1 MKRRCFIA
9 AIFLFSG
16 LIYAEST
23 SIDVDNIFLASDQD
37 LSIHY
42 LRQIFG
48 AVGNQLSGSGTQIVG
63 QMLGVFN
70 LGMIIFAGGFVSY
83 TVFNSVIN
91 AANDGG
97 GMQGKMS
104 AWIPFRIVTG
114 VALLIPQFNGYSMIQ
129 VTVMWA
135 VLQGIGLADNVWN
148 TALNYIKNTGGAVYT
163 QAGNQTY
170 DDLKNLNKIGPQ
182 RVRQKAYPGDFFRSG
197 ICLGLYNKQLN
208 ANSQLVQSLS
218 TNQSSGITADS
229 TTPTGQVLMGQ
240 ACKTSQDNVVC
251 FGTAENPTAC
261 GSYTWETAG
270 LNNPEAIEGT
280 YNDVSASTTM
290 GTAIQTLAIMMYA
303 SGKEVVDAYYDFK
316 QKHQGDPDASSQA
329 LNDLKCN
336 TLNKNLS
343 GYCQP
348 GSSLV
353 AGSASFI
360 ASTQSLR
367 QTSDQDKEDDGNVEE
382 DDKTNQDEAWYKDS
396 VQTGWIGA
404 GSQYFHLVNSNPD
417 KQVLLQDINIV
428 LPTIQVS
435 SSNGPLTSD
444 YARIYNSIN
453 DFPVIS
459 YFTRART
466 IINAQQA
473 ADVNQRSNINAQQAA
488 DVNQRSKNINEDLK
502 DSSYVSEL
510 SSLDAITA
518 QMITTLVTGSSLN
531 MKSSVMNST
540 SNPYLDWHLDVNIS
554 LIDLSDNKAN
564 TPVTNLTVAQD
575 NLEIMLK
582 KIYGEMLGLKVFTST
597 IKWNEGD
604 QDTSDNTPINDYGTD
619 YCMAVDKSCDLP
631 QEVKDY
637 AIGKFVLGARVL
649 QNIDPNYDAE
659 KAAEEYGYT
668 IYSDS
673 GSCFKSALDKGCI
686 IERKGL
692 LGSFAALEN
701 NQPVD
706 PILIT
711 TQLGMTMIDASVTY
725 WIKTTNGIYQAMRHM
740 VEGYTRMMVTT
751 GSVFGTAQGMIAAF
765 APPRIGTAVGTVVG
779 VVGNILISISKMW
792 FAFDQTVLTIFL
804 PFGAAV
810 ALTFFVLGTT
820 LGIYVPLVPF
830 LIYLFSVI
838 GWFIAVIEAMIAA
851 PLVALGVTHPEG
863 HDLLGKAEQSVIL
876 LLGVFIRPVTILLG
890 FITAILLINI
900 AMSLL
905 NYGFIGI
912 FASYLANSSS
922 LSETDLD
929 ITKLIGSLGV
939 LIVYAY
945 AVINIVDQVFGLIY
959 QVPEKIL
966 RWIGAAPEQSGV
978 GQMMGQMRQGV
989 SQSASSAG
997 QGASSA
1003 AGRGP
1008 NMQPQGELKEAK
1020 FGKPDAEGSSV
1031 SEGNQNQGSD
1041 QP

>member
-135 VLQGIGLADNVWN
+135 VIQGIGLADNVWN

-163 QAGNQTY
+163 QASDTTYTDLRTLNQKEAS
-170 DDLKNLNKIGPQ
+170 DVGK
-182 RVRQKAYPGDFFRSG
+182 RAYTGDFFRSG
-197 ICLGLYNKQLN
+197 ICLALYNKQLN

-218 TNQSSGITADS
+218 SDQSSGITADQA
-229 TTPTGQVLMGQ
+229 TPTGQVLIGQ

-251 FGTAENPTAC
+251 FGTADNPTAC
-261 GSYTWETAG
+261 GSYTWDTDG

-290 GTAIQTLAIMMYA
+290 TTAVQTLAIMMQS
-303 SGKEVVDAYYDFK
+303 SGKEVVDAFYNYK
-316 QKHQGDPDASSQA
+316 EKHKSEDDPSGQA
-329 LNDLKCN
+329 LNDLICPEDASKQ
-336 TLNKNLS
+336 S

-348 GSSLV
+348 SSSLV
-353 AGSASFI
+353 AGSASFL
-360 ASTQSLR
+360 ASTKPARYKDQSSDASEDSE
-367 QTSDQDKEDDGNVEE
+367 SDQG
-382 DDKTNQDEAWYKDS
+382 EAWYKS
-396 VQTGWIGA
+396 AVQTGWIGA
-404 GSQYFHLVNSNPD
+404 GSQYYNLVNSNPD
-417 KQVLLQDINIV
+417 ATINLRPIDKVLSSISKVASSAPLNDDYTKVYNGIN
-428 LPTIQVS
+428 TA
-435 SSNGPLTSD
+435 GPL
-444 YARIYNSIN
+444 R
-453 DFPVIS
+453 S
-459 YFTRART
+459 YFKRAAS
-466 IINAQQA
+466 IIDAQQA
-473 ADVNQRSNINAQQAA
+473 ADVNQQRRDENGNI
-488 DVNQRSKNINEDLK
+488 K
-502 DSSYVSEL
+502 DSSYKSEL
-510 SSLDAITA
+510 GGLDAVAA
-518 QMITTLVTGSSLN
+518 QMISALVYVDNLAL
-531 MKSSVMNST
+531 KSSVMDAGS
-540 SNPYLDWHLDVNIS
+540 SGYDWSH
-554 LIDLSDNKAN
+554 
-564 TPVTNLTVAQD
+564 PGHGGTNLTVAQD
-575 NLEIMLK
+575 NLEVMLK
-582 KIYGEMLGLKVFTST
+582 KIYSEMLG
-597 IKWNEGD
+597 IKAFNNDTNKPAWNEGD
-604 QDTSDNTPINDYGTD
+604 RAGDARELNSYPPGV
-619 YCMAVDKSCDLP
+619 YCTVDS
-631 QEVKDY
+631 
-637 AIGKFVLGARVL
+637 VLGACNAPEKYITQAKNEYYRL
-649 QNIDPNYDAE
+649 ARYMQFLDPTNYNANEETQAYIDGITN
-659 KAAEEYGYT
+659 
-668 IYSDS
+668 SNN
-673 GSCFKSALDKGCI
+673 SCFEYALDADCI
-686 IERKGL
+686 QARKGL
-692 LGSFAALEN
+692 LGSFAALGEK
-701 NQPVD
+701 QPVD
-706 PILIT
+706 PLLIA
-711 TQLGMTMIDASVTY
+711 TQLGMAMIDTSVTY
-725 WIKTTNGIYQAMRHM
+725 WIKTTNGIYQAMKSM
-740 VEGYTRMMVTT
+740 VSGYTAMMVTT
-751 GSVFGTAQGMIAAF
+751 GTLSGLAQGGIAAAF
-765 APPRIGTAVGTVVG
+765 PGPIGTTVGTMVG
-779 VVGNILISISKMW
+779 VIGNIFISISKMW
-792 FAFDQTVLTIFL
+792 FSFDQTVLTIFL
-804 PFGAAV
+804 PFGAAI

-820 LGIYVPLVPF
+820 LGVYVPMVPF

-912 FASYLANSSS
+912 FASYLAKTVSMSD
-922 LSETDLD
+922 TDQS

-939 LIVYAY
+939 LIVYTY

-997 QGASSA
+997 QGASST

-1008 NMQPQGELKEAK
+1008 SMQPQGEVKEAK
-1020 FGKPDAEGSSV
+1020 FEVEDEGS
-1031 SEGNQNQGSD
+1031 GAK
-1041 QP
+1041 